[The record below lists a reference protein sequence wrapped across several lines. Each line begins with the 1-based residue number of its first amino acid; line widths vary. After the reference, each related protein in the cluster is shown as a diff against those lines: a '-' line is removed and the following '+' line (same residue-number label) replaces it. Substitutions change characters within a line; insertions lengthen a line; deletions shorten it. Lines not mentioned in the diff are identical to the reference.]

1 MRRSVHIN
9 SSSRLFFASSTFL
22 HFFDNCVWNCAE
34 ITKYFIEELFRLFS
48 VKVSVCL
55 FFFTSVVLS
64 ISLLF
69 SVSLSF
75 LLFLFLPLS
84 ARSSIP
90 LSISVPI
97 CLLIYNALH
106 ISFSPS
112 LTICLS
118 LSRPLSLFLSLSL
131 PLYSIS
137 VNAQSGRLLSAVK
150 SGNVEEV
157 LACLENGTDIESRG
171 RVRYLTWPDLTWPD
185 LIWSDLIWSDL
196 MYSNFP
202 WSGFT

>member
-48 VKVSVCL
+48 VKVSVCF

-97 CLLIYNALH
+97 CLLIYNSLH

-112 LTICLS
+112 LTISLS
-118 LSRPLSLFLSLSL
+118 LSRPLFLSISLSPSL
-131 PLYSIS
+131 TFFISFTTTLLYICKRTVGSS
-137 VNAQSGRLLSAVK
+137 SFSSQEWKCGGSASMSWERHRYWVK
-150 SGNVEEV
+150 RPG
-157 LACLENGTDIESRG
+157 
-171 RVRYLTWPDLTWPD
+171 
-185 LIWSDLIWSDL
+185 
-196 MYSNFP
+196 
-202 WSGFT
+202 